1 MKTFRQII
9 LALALTSP
17 LLAEA
22 QLINLTKQLEN
33 LAGKIQENQTSSI
46 EKPIQATTL
55 EQTESVKIY
64 QKYGL
69 IGSWSK
75 NCQNINYIHTN
86 QIENGK
92 VVSHSSFKSNTV
104 NANYMI
110 IDKAKMLNEKQLH
123 YIGQVYSTSNNQHLR
138 TISGVIY
145 INEGKTSVV
154 YLEVIADG
162 KSEIT
167 VKDGLNTKDNSKQP
181 LLTKC
186 N

>member
-1 MKTFRQII
+1 
-9 LALALTSP
+9 
-17 LLAEA
+17 
-22 QLINLTKQLEN
+22 
-33 LAGKIQENQTSSI
+33 
-46 EKPIQATTL
+46 
-55 EQTESVKIY
+55 
-64 QKYGL
+64 
-69 IGSWSK
+69 
-75 NCQNINYIHTN
+75 
-86 QIENGK
+86 
-92 VVSHSSFKSNTV
+92 
-104 NANYMI
+104 MI